1 MKIAQGMFWTTME
14 KQQNS
19 CTLPDFKL
27 FYKPIVM
34 KTVWHWHKN
43 SQIHQWSRIESID
56 INPRIYGH
64 LIFEKGTKNT
74 QWGKDSLLSKSC
86 WEN

>member
-1 MKIAQGMFWTTME
+1 MKIAQGMFWTTLK
-14 KQQNS
+14 KQQKS
-19 CTLPDFKL
+19 CTLPDFKF
-27 FYKPIVM
+27 FYKSIVM

-43 SQIHQWSRIESID
+43 SQIHQWNRIENID
-56 INPRIYGH
+56 INPCTYGH
-64 LIFEKGTKNT
+64 LIFETGTKNT